1 MTFCLLLAA
10 LATGCSLFPSS
21 KSTEA
26 RLKTEVDRRAKEDP
40 NLDGRS
46 KPSESGGKAGAGQGS
61 GARVR
66 LDGSLSLG
74 DTDNL
79 ALTPEQLA
87 TAISQLLD
95 EDKLSSA
102 RELIRLYPDITAK
115 LMVAS
120 NPPDLTRE
128 HRDWIADNYESIW
141 AAESEAFVRLKQ
153 AYRSGTLNTVLSN
166 QSEFLNR
173 LQNNR
178 PEEALE
184 LRLSRQVTD
193 NELLQA
199 EALRLEG
206 MAYLVMEEHLA
217 ASQRLQAAAEL
228 LSSVQPVEANRILLL
243 VGETERRAGN
253 LEKWKSA
260 WREAVTSHANI
271 LARHDLHDPA
281 FWKQAAFLRPLKSDW
296 PEEIVAQLRR
306 KLVDEGM
313 SYDGTE
319 STESVVWA
327 NIGLQSLAR
336 HESQNAVL
344 AFKKSEA
351 TAISL
356 QLKQELQMMQ
366 AIGMIDGG
374 QAGPASAILLRLS
387 SQDGIL
393 SDRAKAVLAA
403 MKLQNGS
410 LAQGMNLLQ
419 TAIQSCTQWPA
430 GERLRAQADYALSYL
445 MRGKEQQGV
454 QLLNQLHEQ
463 FLARDDFSQ
472 ASQCLQ
478 NLATYFQQTKQSR
491 KYRQTMARLESL
503 ENRTF

>member
-26 RLKTEVDRRAKEDP
+26 RLKTEVDRPTETGAGRNSDQGVRES
-40 NLDGRS
+40 NDG
-46 KPSESGGKAGAGQGS
+46 AGAEQGS
-61 GARVR
+61 GAKVR

-74 DTDNL
+74 DTDNP

-95 EDKLSSA
+95 EDKLNSA

-128 HRDWIADNYESIW
+128 HRDWIADHYLAIW
-141 AAESEAFVRLKQ
+141 GAEPEAYVRLKQ
-153 AYRSGTLNTVLSN
+153 AYRSGTLNAVLNN

-178 PEEALE
+178 PQEALE
-184 LRLSRQVTD
+184 LRISRQVAD
-193 NELLQA
+193 NELLQS

-206 MAYLVMEEHLA
+206 MAYLVMEEYSA

-228 LSSVQPVEANRILLL
+228 LTRVQPVEANRILLL

-260 WREAVTSHANI
+260 WRTAVTSHANI
-271 LARHDLHDPA
+271 LAQHDLHDPA
-281 FWKQAAFLRPLKSDW
+281 FWKQAAFLRPLKNDW

-306 KLVDEGM
+306 KLVDDGM

-327 NIGLQSLAR
+327 TIGMQSLAR

-351 TAISL
+351 TAVSL

-366 AIGMIDGG
+366 AIGMIEGG

-419 TAIQSCTQWPA
+419 TSIQSCTQWPE

-503 ENRTF
+503 EEQSF